1 VNVETYFIMD
11 LKHFVKSY
19 IDETY
24 PTNWEFVWHRLPGD
38 GSKRA
43 FYRLS
48 AEQGSFI
55 VMEYTPSD
63 MAAEKENLSYLKIG
77 EHLLG
82 KGIPVACIFRYDLK
96 HGWFI
101 MEDLGERNLQEIAIS
116 TEGRSDVYK
125 RVLELLVKL
134 QIEGREDFNTQWCA
148 HTERYDRFLM
158 ERHESG
164 YFLTY
169 FVQGFLGLEP
179 DLTALTG
186 SFSHLS
192 CMASL
197 ADGDFFLHRDFQS
210 RNLMVRGDRIGIVDW
225 QGARLGPLQYDLAS
239 LLIDPYV
246 GLRGE
251 ERHHLY
257 GYYLALIEKRLPGVS
272 SSFSRH
278 YPYLAIQR
286 NLQILGAFSYLGS
299 VLGKRWF
306 LEYIPSALRSLE
318 WLLEK
323 QGDPGLHS
331 LRGLVKKI
339 NERPIGFYG
348 NQRFDRQQEEGH
360 SNGKKGLI

>member
-1 VNVETYFIMD
+1 MMD
-11 LKHFVKSY
+11 LRGFVKSY

-24 PTNWEFVWHRLPGD
+24 PMDREFAWRRLPGD

-55 VMEYTPSD
+55 VMEYVPSD
-63 MAAEKENLSYLKIG
+63 MAAEKENISYLRIG

-82 KGIPVACIFRYDLK
+82 KGIPVARIFRYDLE

-101 MEDLGERNLQEIAIS
+101 MEDLGQSNLQELALS
-116 TEGRSDVYK
+116 TENRIDIYK

-148 HTERYDRFLM
+148 HTERYDRPLM

-164 YFLTY
+164 YFLTS
-169 FVQGFLGLEP
+169 FVQGFLGLET
-179 DLTALTG
+179 DLTALTA

-192 CMASL
+192 YKASL

-210 RNLMVRGDRIGIVDW
+210 RNLIMRGDRIGIVDW
-225 QGARLGPLQYDLAS
+225 QGGRLGPLQYDLAS

-251 ERHHLY
+251 ERKHLY
-257 GYYLALIEKRLPGVS
+257 DCYLTLIERRLPGVS
-272 SSFSRH
+272 SSFSIH

-286 NLQILGAFSYLGS
+286 NLQILGAFSYLGN
-299 VLGKRWF
+299 VQRKRWF
-306 LEYIPSALRSLE
+306 LDYIPPALQSLE
-318 WLLEK
+318 GLLEE
-323 QGDPGLHS
+323 QDDPDLHQ
-331 LRGLVKKI
+331 LRTLVKGI
-339 NERPIGFYG
+339 NA
-348 NQRFDRQQEEGH
+348 RQIEPHGDQGSDKQE
-360 SNGKKGLI
+360 